1 MAKKKILIL
10 TQWSDKSK
18 AKKICIRSLKLRETG
33 KIQFR
38 FHIKPL
44 MVRKQEKRKKPLI
57 LIEHHAGFFFNFIY
71 NFGGIF
77 LYSWKKGDILTL
89 RQNSNHLLK
98 RSLFLNQDLKNRIL

>member
-1 MAKKKILIL
+1 MAKEKILIL

-57 LIEHHAGFFFNFIY
+57 LIEHHAVFFFISFITLGEFFY
-71 NFGGIF
+71 IPGKKGIF
-77 LYSWKKGDILTL
+77 
-89 RQNSNHLLK
+89 
-98 RSLFLNQDLKNRIL
+98 